1 MSPLRPPPEPPECET
16 ATMALVLIVED
27 EPDLQA
33 VLDYN
38 LRREGMRTALAS
50 RGTEAL
56 ELAHREPP
64 DLVLLDLM
72 LPDIS
77 GTDVCRELKRDASTA
92 GAAVIM
98 LTAKGEEVDRI
109 VGLELGADDYVVK
122 PFSLRE
128 LVLRVKAV
136 LRRGETPGEA
146 PERLHA
152 GPITVD
158 RAGHRVLADG
168 VEVDITAL
176 EFRILALLVERRG
189 RVQTRDRLLADVW
202 SDDEDVSERAIDTHI
217 KRIREK
223 LGGAAA
229 WIETVR
235 GVGYRF
241 RDPDDRASTDSS
253 VTLTG

>member
-1 MSPLRPPPEPPECET
+1 MS
-16 ATMALVLIVED
+16 LVLIVED

-38 LRREGMRTALAS
+38 LRREGFRTAMAS

-56 ELAHREPP
+56 QLARREAP

-77 GTDVCRELKRDASTA
+77 GTDVCRELKRLPATA
-92 GAAVIM
+92 RSAVIM
-98 LTAKGEEVDRI
+98 LTARGEEVDRI
-109 VGLELGADDYVVK
+109 VGFELGADDYVVK

-136 LRRGETPGEA
+136 LRRGEEQDEPS
-146 PERLHA
+146 ERLQG
-152 GPITVD
+152 GPIAVD
-158 RAGHRVLADG
+158 KAGHRVQAYGD
-168 VEVDITAL
+168 EVPVTAL
-176 EFRILALLVERRG
+176 EFRILALLIERRG

-202 SDDEDVSERAIDTHI
+202 SDDEEVSERAIDTHI
-217 KRIREK
+217 KRLREK
-223 LGGAAA
+223 LGRASD

-241 RDPDDRASTDSS
+241 REPGGDAEAGALGS
-253 VTLTG
+253 